1 MTRVHDMGGR
11 YGDGKINPDLGK
23 EDVFKAKWHA
33 RALAVTLASG
43 SLKKWNLDM
52 SRHAREC
59 LPPKEYATFSY
70 YEKWISAL
78 ANLLVEKGVINSDKF
93 LAPSVNDHPLSNRK
107 LKAADVSEVLGKG
120 APTSRKIERAP
131 RFIVGQNVKT
141 KRAENSFISGGH
153 TRLPR
158 YAEKSEGIIEICH
171 GAHVFPDTHAHNLG
185 EQPEYL
191 YTVSFLSSE
200 LWQNPEN
207 PGDTVCVDIWESYLE
222 PFDD

>member
-70 YEKWISAL
+70 FCFLIFVFAGPVPTGAESSA
-78 ANLLVEKGVINSDKF
+78 
-93 LAPSVNDHPLSNRK
+93 
-107 LKAADVSEVLGKG
+107 
-120 APTSRKIERAP
+120 
-131 RFIVGQNVKT
+131 
-141 KRAENSFISGGH
+141 
-153 TRLPR
+153 
-158 YAEKSEGIIEICH
+158 
-171 GAHVFPDTHAHNLG
+171 
-185 EQPEYL
+185 
-191 YTVSFLSSE
+191 
-200 LWQNPEN
+200 
-207 PGDTVCVDIWESYLE
+207 
-222 PFDD
+222 

>member
-93 LAPSVNDHPLSNRK
+93 LS
-107 LKAADVSEVLGKG
+107 
-120 APTSRKIERAP
+120 
-131 RFIVGQNVKT
+131 
-141 KRAENSFISGGH
+141 
-153 TRLPR
+153 
-158 YAEKSEGIIEICH
+158 
-171 GAHVFPDTHAHNLG
+171 
-185 EQPEYL
+185 
-191 YTVSFLSSE
+191 
-200 LWQNPEN
+200 
-207 PGDTVCVDIWESYLE
+207 
-222 PFDD
+222 